1 MMHDGGKATIHIV
14 ARDPDVRRGLIR
26 LVEGAGWHTVAA
38 ERFPEDFESCVATR
52 PGCLVL
58 DASRFAAN
66 RFELQQ
72 LMRSPTMFPVIAISQ
87 PVDLSIAVE
96 AMKDGVFH
104 FMERPFRDRELLDRI
119 HAAVRRDT
127 DHRQALAHHADLKR
141 RAASLTPRERQ
152 VMALVADGK
161 ASKVIAVNLGLSD
174 RTVGIDRAKVM
185 DKMRAVSI
193 AHLVRM
199 HLALVRTAR
208 RQGLFARLP
217 TVDDHTGERSWSI
230 APHLRPFPSQG
241 DIA

>member
-1 MMHDGGKATIHIV
+1 
-14 ARDPDVRRGLIR
+14 
-26 LVEGAGWHTVAA
+26 
-38 ERFPEDFESCVATR
+38 
-52 PGCLVL
+52 
-58 DASRFAAN
+58 
-66 RFELQQ
+66 
-72 LMRSPTMFPVIAISQ
+72 
-87 PVDLSIAVE
+87 
-96 AMKDGVFH
+96 
-104 FMERPFRDRELLDRI
+104 
-119 HAAVRRDT
+119 
-127 DHRQALAHHADLKR
+127 
-141 RAASLTPRERQ
+141 
-152 VMALVADGK
+152 MALVADGK

>member
-127 DHRQALAHHADLKR
+127 DHRQALAHHAERALRHGSDLPLRNYDRWR
-141 RAASLTPRERQ
+141 RAEFAAKWRVES
-152 VMALVADGK
+152 LVARVV
-161 ASKVIAVNLGLSD
+161 ASPWLLE
-174 RTVGIDRAKVM
+174 RAARGFAAKPEL
-185 DKMRAVSI
+185 
-193 AHLVRM
+193 AHMLIGVTGDF
-199 HLALVRTAR
+199 VPAR
-208 RQGLFARLP
+208 E
-217 TVDDHTGERSWSI
+217 V
-230 APHLRPFPSQG
+230 LRPRYVAQLMLAAFAGPAPAVP
-241 DIA
+241 DVTHA